1 MNIKKTKLPDGKEG
15 ITIYADPDVIS
26 EMVALCKQRNIP
38 VDESPEIS
46 SETIESLKAMSRQ
59 VSVNERVVALAKA
72 LKSDKGDSLAN
83 RPESNITQDHINNYF
98 KYKENK

>member
-46 SETIESLKAMSRQ
+46 SETIEQLSKIKKDVQKNSEIEKVFKMAEDLKNKNN
-59 VSVNERVVALAKA
+59 VSENLTPQNI
-72 LKSDKGDSLAN
+72 LKNLIKGK
-83 RPESNITQDHINNYF
+83 Q
-98 KYKENK
+98 